1 MQVEMRVF
9 CVRLFASGFSPP
21 WVSRVFKGMQP
32 LPWLLHRLS
41 LSILKDRN
49 QRSLRQA
56 FFIKNEEGL
65 IYSGRS
71 GCKRRV
77 WINRGVT
84 VTKTLILVLMGALVI
99 VSLAGYG
106 QVAGYQ
112 TPVDVPT
119 DPRGIGMGESL
130 VALRANPSSL
140 MYNPAGLAGL
150 KGTSLA
156 YAERKMNWF
165 SGLDEFRYYGVSAS
179 VETPIG
185 VFGARYDRLSMG
197 VGAVFDR
204 VEPGQRKRQRH
215 VAVIGDP
222 SRSRPAFQ
230 SLIPLDRTS

>member
-1 MQVEMRVF
+1 
-9 CVRLFASGFSPP
+9 
-21 WVSRVFKGMQP
+21 MQP

-197 VGAVFDR
+197 VGSVFDR